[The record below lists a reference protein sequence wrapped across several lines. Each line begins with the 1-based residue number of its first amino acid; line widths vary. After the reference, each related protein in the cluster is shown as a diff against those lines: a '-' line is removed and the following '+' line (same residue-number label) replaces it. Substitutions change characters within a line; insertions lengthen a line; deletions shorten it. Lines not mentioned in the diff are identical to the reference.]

1 MNMNFKRKLPIP
13 LDIKNQFPLTAE
25 MAAVKEANDSEL
37 KAVLNGTSNKF
48 VLIIGPCSADSAEPV
63 LEYISRLAAI
73 RERVSDKLVIIPRI
87 YTNKPRT
94 AGDGYKGMLH
104 QPDPAEKPDMLHGV
118 ISLRDLNM
126 RALRDHGFSCADE
139 LLYPDS
145 YRYLSDLLSYV
156 AVGAR
161 SVENQQHRLTASG
174 LDVPVG
180 MKNPVSGDIDGMLNA
195 ISAAQHGH
203 TFIYRGWEV
212 ESSGNEYAHAVLRGA
227 YANGEYI
234 PNYGYDSI
242 CALGEKYLNGE
253 YENPACIV
261 DCSHANSGKDCFL
274 QPEIALDVLTS
285 RERDSGVKKLVKGLM
300 VESYLLDGAQKI
312 GDGVYGKS
320 ITDSCLGWEKTEKL
334 INDIYAA
341 L

>member
-13 LDIKNQFPLTAE
+13 LDIKNQFPLTE
-25 MAAVKEANDSEL
+25 KMAAIKEANDSEL
-37 KAVLNGTSNKF
+37 KNVLNGTSGKF
-48 VLIIGPCSADSAEPV
+48 VLVIGPCSADSAEPV
-63 LEYISRLAAI
+63 LEYISRLAKL
-73 RERVSDKLVIIPRI
+73 RERVSEKLVIIPRI

-104 QPDPAEKPDMLHGV
+104 QPDPTEKPDMLHGV
-118 ISLRDLNM
+118 ISLRELNM
-126 RALRDHGFSCADE
+126 RALRDYGFSCADE

-145 YRYLSDLLSYV
+145 YRYLSDLLSYA

-174 LDVPVG
+174 LDIPVG
-180 MKNPVSGDIDGMLNA
+180 MKNPVSGDIDVMLNA
-195 ISAAQHGH
+195 ISAAQQGH

-227 YANGEYI
+227 FANGRYI
-234 PNYGYDSI
+234 PNYSYEHL
-242 CALGEKYLNGE
+242 CALGEKYMNGE
-253 YENPACIV
+253 YKNPACIV

-274 QPEIALDVLTS
+274 QPDVAFDVLS
-285 RERDSGVKKLVKGLM
+285 SMQRDSGVKKLVKGLM
-300 VESYLLDGAQKI
+300 VESYLLDGSQKI
-312 GDGVYGKS
+312 GDGIYGKS

-334 INDIYAA
+334 INDLYNT

>member
-25 MAAVKEANDSEL
+25 MAAVKEHNDSEL
-37 KAVLNGTSNKF
+37 KAVLNGTSDKF

-63 LEYISRLAAI
+63 LEYISRLVSV
-73 RERVSDKLVIIPRI
+73 REKVSDKLVIIPRI

-104 QPDPAEKPDMLHGV
+104 QPDPTEKPDMLHGV
-118 ISLRDLNM
+118 ISLRDLNL
-126 RALRDHGFSCADE
+126 RALRDFGFSCADE

-174 LDVPVG
+174 LDIPVG
-180 MKNPVSGDIDGMLNA
+180 MKNPVSGDIDVMLNA
-195 ISAAQHGH
+195 VSAAQHGH

-227 YANGEYI
+227 CVNGEYI
-234 PNYGYDSI
+234 PNYDYDAL

-253 YENPACIV
+253 YKNPACIV

-285 RERDSGVKKLVKGLM
+285 RERDSGVKKLIKGLM
-300 VESYLLDGAQKI
+300 TESYLVDGAQKI
-312 GDGVYGKS
+312 GDGVFGKS

-334 INDIYAA
+334 IHDIYNAV
-341 L
+341 

>member
-25 MAAVKEANDSEL
+25 MAEVKEHNDSEL

-48 VLIIGPCSADSAEPV
+48 VLVIGPCSADSAEPV

-73 RERVSDKLVIIPRI
+73 RESVGDKLVIIPRI

-118 ISLRDLNM
+118 IALRDLNM
-126 RALRDHGFSCADE
+126 RALRDYGFSCADE

-174 LDVPVG
+174 LDIPVG
-180 MKNPVSGDIDGMLNA
+180 MKNPVSGDIDVMLNA
-195 ISAAQHGH
+195 LSAAQHGH

-227 YANGEYI
+227 YANGEYT
-234 PNYGYDSI
+234 PNYSYDSI

-253 YENPACIV
+253 YKNPACIV

-274 QPEIALDVLTS
+274 QSEIAFDVLNS
-285 RERDSGVKKLVKGLM
+285 RERDGGVKKLVKGLM
-300 VESYLLDGAQKI
+300 IESYLLDGAQKI
-312 GDGVYGKS
+312 GDGIFGKS

-334 INDIYAA
+334 IKDIYNII
-341 L
+341 